1 MPYTIYTSNGT
12 EISVPDNAIDTEFYN
27 SAGGGGFG
35 PGNVAQTG
43 QGLGTQVIG
52 RNAVDYG
59 TAIAQNF
66 VQLLQNFCSNVV
78 PTDATS
84 LQGQLW
90 FNQSSVTAGT
100 LWVRTTANTS
110 GGITNWSQLALQDTS
125 GNQTISGNLTVDDAG
140 HIGTTLTVGT
150 SISVGSNHVP
160 VVYTATP
167 GSALAGDILV
177 LHSPSTVISIF
188 DGTLW
193 RQVFP

>member
-1 MPYTIYTSNGT
+1 MSYNIYKSDGT
-12 EISVPDNAIDTEFYN
+12 LIIVDDDIVDVAFYN
-27 SAGGGGFG
+27 PTGGGGFG
-35 PGNVAQTG
+35 PGNVVQPG
-43 QGLGTQVIG
+43 NGLGTQLIG
-52 RNAVDYG
+52 KGTTGYG
-59 TAIAQNF
+59 GQMAQT
-66 VQLLQNFCSNVV
+66 LLQMTENVCSNVA
-78 PTDATS
+78 PSDATS